1 VREEFT
7 IERHGKSY
15 VLFAGLL
22 DEAHSQGLKSI
33 DTELLQPA
41 AEENGSCAVVKA
53 TVEMED
59 GRTFTGIGDAS
70 PDNVGRTIIPHLIR
84 MAETRSKA
92 RALRDAVNVGAAVL
106 EELSEGDD
114 NHSSLDG
121 SSRSQQKGELRAVE
135 ESEEDGSREEQVQKV
150 TEHQISYLRAL
161 AEKLRGED
169 GVERLEKSLGHP
181 LEELSRDRAQE
192 WIEDLEAREK

>member
-33 DTELLQPA
+33 DTELLQLT

-70 PDNVGRTIIPHLIR
+70 PDNVGRAIIPHLIR

-114 NHSSLDG
+114 NHSSSDG
-121 SSRSQQKGELRAVE
+121 SSRSQQKGELRAVK
-135 ESEEDGSREEQVQKV
+135 ESEEDGSREEQVQKI

-181 LEELSRDRAQE
+181 LEGLSRDRAQE